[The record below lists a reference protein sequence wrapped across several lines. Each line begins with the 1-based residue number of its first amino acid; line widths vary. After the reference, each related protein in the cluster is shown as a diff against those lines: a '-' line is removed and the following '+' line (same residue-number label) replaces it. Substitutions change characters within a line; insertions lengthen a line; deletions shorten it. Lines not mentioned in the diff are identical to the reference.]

1 MIKIIILGN
10 LGFRR
15 EKTSMVIRYFWVVP
29 FLEVIAV
36 FLLGA
41 VFGYGRIIAL
51 LAILSLAGLILF
63 RLAPVLT
70 APRRGKP
77 YSPDDGFLFTFG
89 AVLIMLPGF
98 LSTLAG
104 APLLFRS
111 GRRLYRRFFE
121 TKLAPNLPMP
131 LRIFAS
137 FFGVG
142 ASAPPGGGSGRAWNP
157 YGASETSQDEVVED
171 DDLDAAAAYN
181 GDLSSGGAVSE
192 DDEIIDVDY
201 TVR

>member
-1 MIKIIILGN
+1 
-10 LGFRR
+10 
-15 EKTSMVIRYFWVVP
+15 MVIRYFWVVP

-41 VFGYGRIIAL
+41 VFGFGRTVAL

-63 RLAPVLT
+63 RLAPALT
-70 APRRGKP
+70 TPRPGKP
-77 YSPDDGFLFTFG
+77 YSPDDAFLFKVG
-89 AVLIMLPGF
+89 AFLIMVPGF

-104 APLLFRS
+104 ATLLFRP
-111 GRRLYRRFFE
+111 GRRLCRLLFE

-131 LRIFAS
+131 LRILAS
-137 FFGVG
+137 FFGFG
-142 ASAPPGGGSGRAWNP
+142 ASAAPGADSGPGRAWNP

-171 DDLDAAAAYN
+171 DDFDAATAYN
-181 GDLSSGGAVSE
+181 GDLSSGGAAPE